1 MLNDRARVRDRV
13 RVLRAVAMSNDLW
26 AVIEPVLLPRRTW
39 GTSVERSSVDWGRDR
54 LAIPGHRGAMSRKK
68 CGSVT
73 VGWLDEGTYVRM
85 FAAVLAAA
93 AECDAQRERVL
104 SFDSTIVRVHQ
115 HLPAHD

>member
-1 MLNDRARVRDRV
+1 MTGLEGGIVCE
-13 RVLRAVAMSNDLW
+13 LRAVAMSNDLW
-26 AVIEPVLLPRRTW
+26 AVIEPVLPAPIGRR
-39 GTSVERSSVDWGRDR
+39 GTSVEPSSVDRGRDR

-85 FAAVLAAA
+85 FAAVVAAA